1 MATNANDYNDYYIAT
16 DNGNNLYRKLL
27 VLNKSVMDGLLDGCD
42 FKKYLYNL
50 EKNELCIEETA
61 FILTNG
67 STSTKGYK
75 MPDGWKHE
83 LIDNIVTET
92 SIDDID
98 KYIGQ
103 LGIRKAFNLYEDM
116 GIGDEPP
123 NLATDDG
130 LMSMFYGV
138 LDQIFD
144 IGEGVEQIDKEEYDN
159 QDWTWNQSNQP
170 EYDDPEEEEEEEDE
184 EETEAFEEAIA
195 NTGIVAKAA

>member
-1 MATNANDYNDYYIAT
+1 
-16 DNGNNLYRKLL
+16 
-27 VLNKSVMDGLLDGCD
+27 MDGLLDGCD

-50 EKNELCIEETA
+50 EKNELRIEETA

-83 LIDNIVTET
+83 LIDNIVVET
-92 SIDDID
+92 PIDDIE

-130 LMSMFYGV
+130 LMWMFYGV

-159 QDWTWNQSNQP
+159 QDWTWNQETEP
-170 EYDDPEEEEEEEDE
+170 EYDDPEEEEEEEVE
-184 EETEAFEEAIA
+184 IEYG
-195 NTGIVAKAA
+195 GIVASAA

>member
-1 MATNANDYNDYYIAT
+1 
-16 DNGNNLYRKLL
+16 
-27 VLNKSVMDGLLDGCD
+27 
-42 FKKYLYNL
+42 
-50 EKNELCIEETA
+50 
-61 FILTNG
+61 
-67 STSTKGYK
+67 
-75 MPDGWKHE
+75 MPDSWKHE

-159 QDWTWNQSNQP
+159 QDWTWNQATAP
-170 EYDDPEEEEEEEDE
+170 EYDDPEEEEEEEVE
-184 EETEAFEEAIA
+184 IEYG
-195 NTGIVAKAA
+195 GIVASAA

>member
-1 MATNANDYNDYYIAT
+1 
-16 DNGNNLYRKLL
+16 
-27 VLNKSVMDGLLDGCD
+27 MDGLPDGCD

-50 EKNELCIEETA
+50 EKNELSIEETA
-61 FILTNG
+61 FILTNVR
-67 STSTKGYK
+67 TSTKGYK

-83 LIDNIVTET
+83 LINNIITET

-116 GIGDEPP
+116 GIGNEPP

-130 LMSMFYGV
+130 LMSIFYGV

-159 QDWTWNQSNQP
+159 QDWTWNQAHEQ
-170 EYDDPEEEEEEEDE
+170 EYDDPEEEEEEDE
-184 EETEAFEEAIA
+184 EVEIEYG
-195 NTGIVAKAA
+195 GIVAKAA